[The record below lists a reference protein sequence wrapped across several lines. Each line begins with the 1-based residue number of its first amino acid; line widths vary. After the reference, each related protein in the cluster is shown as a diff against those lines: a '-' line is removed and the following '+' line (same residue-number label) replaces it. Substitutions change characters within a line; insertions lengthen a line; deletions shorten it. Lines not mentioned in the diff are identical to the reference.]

1 MRLLPSLAHLPY
13 PLRAWALPAPG
24 LLLVLLSP
32 LRAAE
37 VAPTEAQLRAQIS
50 AQVKQRYEKAFEY
63 YKKGGYSQAIQE
75 WSEILRLDP
84 EQNTAQTMIRQA
96 REMIDQRDKQEQEAV
111 FVQVRAGQYYRA
123 WVAVQ
128 RLLERDPTQSLYRKL
143 GKRLQQVSEIA
154 PKLPSRGQAW
164 LMASR
169 GLEGYLG
176 REEDLHLAY
185 NGLVCATE
193 IDPKDRRFSKLL
205 TLVLEEAPELGR
217 ETVTP
222 GMRLLDYKRQ
232 VALNY
237 IYDGKYPL
245 AADLLTQVLALEP
258 NDVVALKRLGS
269 AHFALSHFQEARKAW
284 LRALTLAP
292 NDQKLRKFLANLEK
306 REAGLRERRERRR
319 RGPSQPTH

>member
-1 MRLLPSLAHLPY
+1 V
-13 PLRAWALPAPG
+13 PAS
-24 LLLVLLSP
+24 LLLRLCLLCAAH
-32 LRAAE
+32 AAE
-37 VAPTEAQLRAQIS
+37 AVPTEAQLKAQI
-50 AQVKQRYEKAFEY
+50 ATQVRQCYDKAFEY
-63 YKKGGYSQAIQE
+63 YKAGGYSQAIQE

-111 FVQVRAGQYYRA
+111 FAQVRSGQYYRA

-128 RLLERDPTQSLYRKL
+128 RLLERDPTQLLYRKL
-143 GKRLQQVSEIA
+143 GRRLQRVSEIV

-164 LMASR
+164 AMALR
-169 GLEGYLG
+169 GIEGYLG
-176 REEDLHLAY
+176 REEDLQLAY

-193 IDPKDRRFSKLL
+193 FDPKDRRFSKLL

-245 AADLLTQVLALEP
+245 AADLLNQVLALEP

-284 LRALTLAP
+284 IRALTLAP
-292 NDQKLRKFLANLEK
+292 NDEKLRKFLTNLEK
-306 REAGLRERRERRR
+306 REAAKRKR
-319 RGPSQPTH
+319 